1 MNNKHSINTS
11 DWDIQSSV
19 KEIVLPVKLVWTKNF
34 IFRTPD
40 KNKKRFTFIPLHSL
54 DIHQYGKNKEDITS
68 LVNSID
74 NLDIVFVSFSPQ
86 DLTEEFFQFYK

>member
-40 KNKKRFTFIPLHSL
+40 KI
-54 DIHQYGKNKEDITS
+54 KN
-68 LVNSID
+68 
-74 NLDIVFVSFSPQ
+74 
-86 DLTEEFFQFYK
+86 DLLLFLYIL

>member
-40 KNKKRFTFIPLHSL
+40 KNKK
-54 DIHQYGKNKEDITS
+54 N
-68 LVNSID
+68 
-74 NLDIVFVSFSPQ
+74 
-86 DLTEEFFQFYK
+86 DLLLFLYIL